1 MGKIIV
7 GQNSQKVYE
16 SGSLSLGK
24 SDEKSGDAT
33 LRKIYTDEE
42 KEKIIN
48 AIVGSLPKAR
58 IPAALRSAGLNEEA
72 DMYEKKFTEEEEAKR
87 REVRLSEIRV
97 LPEAEQ
103 LPILLAEGYEEE
115 AKELSERLAEAEKE
129 NADNAGGDLSETP
142 DDEKSGEEA
151 PKDDVEQPKKPAR
164 RGTRNSSRKR

>member
-7 GQNSQKVYE
+7 GQDRQKVYE

-24 SDEKSGDAT
+24 SDEKAGDAT

-72 DMYEKKFTEEEEAKR
+72 DMYEKKFAEEEEQKR
-87 REVRLSEIRV
+87 RETRLNEIRL
-97 LPEAEQ
+97 LPDAEQ
-103 LPILLAEGYEEE
+103 LPILLAEGFEDE
-115 AKELSERLAEAEKE
+115 ARELSERLAVAENE
-129 NADNAGGDLSETP
+129 DGGDAGEKQSDTP
-142 DDEKSGEEA
+142 ENEDGGSEA
-151 PKDDVEQPKKPAR
+151 PKDDAEQPKKPVR
-164 RGTRNSSRKR
+164 KTGRNSSRKR